1 MFSFLDG
8 TQQTEKLP
16 KTATHRTQV
25 TASTFFLCK
34 YHDIASATFLIKSLE
49 NLKTAHL
56 NFKSK
61 CSIILFFQNKILSV
75 KKKKKKKKARNEDQS
90 VTFGTYLSLQITVNK
105 K

>member
-61 CSIILFFQNKILSV
+61 CSIILFFHNNKLSV